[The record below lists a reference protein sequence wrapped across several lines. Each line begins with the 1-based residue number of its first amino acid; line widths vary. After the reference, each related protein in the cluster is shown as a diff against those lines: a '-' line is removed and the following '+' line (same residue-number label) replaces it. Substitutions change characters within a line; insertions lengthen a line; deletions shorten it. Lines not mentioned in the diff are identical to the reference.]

1 MSSSTPPSSPPPE
14 LVAETVSTERLDLEP
29 LRISHAAEAARAFA
43 DERLHTF
50 TGGSPADEAALRDR
64 YVRQLRGSSTDGHAT
79 WLNWMV
85 RRRDTRELVGTVQAT
100 VTAEAADLAWVVSVP
115 HQGSGFAREAAD
127 AMAGWLRGRGVSRF
141 TAHVH
146 PGHAASAAV
155 ARALGMARTD
165 VVVDGEVRW
174 TGM

>member
-1 MSSSTPPSSPPPE
+1 MSTSTWPSSPSPD
-14 LVAETVSTERLDLEP
+14 LAAEPVPTARLQLEP

-64 YVRQLRGSSTDGHAT
+64 YVRQLRGPSPDGSAT

-85 RRRDTRELVGTVQAT
+85 RRRDTLELVGTVQAT

-115 HQGSGFAREAAD
+115 HQGSGFAREAAG
-127 AMAGWLRGRGVSRF
+127 AMTGWLRERGVQHF

-146 PGHAASAAV
+146 PDHAASSAV
-155 ARALGMARTD
+155 ARSLGLSPTD
-165 VVVDGEVRW
+165 VVVDGEIRW
-174 TGM
+174 S